1 MIDLIPKQ
9 SFAYPKRATL
19 FFYGAL
25 FLLLFALAGFLVVKV
40 LQGKTL
46 KQIANLENQL
56 SRQKTAQELRLE
68 QTVLQYEQKL
78 KDFSS
83 LAANRTNSLP
93 VFEFLEA
100 NTHAAVFFTNL
111 TLNTKTRKLSLLG
124 EALDFKSLDQ
134 QLAILKENEKVVSA
148 EISDIALGEKGRPT
162 FQLVLV
168 FKESLFQ

>member
-9 SFAYPKRATL
+9 TFAYPQRTTL

-25 FLLLFALAGFLVVKV
+25 FLLLLVLIGFLVVKV

-46 KQIANLENQL
+46 KAIANFENQL
-56 SRQKTAQELRLE
+56 SRQKTSEELRLE

-83 LAANRTNSLP
+83 LAASRASPLP

-100 NTHAAVFFTNL
+100 NTHPAVFFTSL
-111 TLNTKTRKLSLLG
+111 TFNAKEQKLSLSG

-134 QLAILKENEKVVSA
+134 QLAIFKAEESVVSA
-148 EISDIALGEKGRPT
+148 EVSDIAIGERGKAT
-162 FQLVLV
+162 FQLAIL
-168 FKESLFQ
+168 FK

>member
-9 SFAYPKRATL
+9 TFAYPRKTAL

-25 FLLLFALAGFLVVKV
+25 FLLLLVVAGFFVLKV
-40 LQGKTL
+40 LQGRTTAE
-46 KQIANLENQL
+46 IANLTEQL
-56 SRQKTAQELRLE
+56 SRQKTAQELKLE
-68 QTVLQYEQKL
+68 QTVLGYEQKL

-83 LAANRTNSLP
+83 LATLRTNALP

-100 NTHAAVFFTNL
+100 NTHPAVFFTNL
-111 TLNTKTRKLSLLG
+111 TFTAKERKLSLVG

-134 QLAILKENEKVVSA
+134 QLAVLKVNEKVVSA
-148 EISDIALGEKGRPT
+148 TISDIALGEKGRPT